1 MSEPFDFDTN
11 PDLFNDY
18 ERTPEMFIPG
28 YHASHAMAATLLRD
42 AIGGRGR
49 VKQTP

>member
-11 PDLFNDY
+11 PD
-18 ERTPEMFIPG
+18 
-28 YHASHAMAATLLRD
+28 HAMAVTLLGD

-49 VKQTP
+49 VKQAP